1 MSVFPS
7 FKYYISQH
15 FVGGNI
21 LLPEI
26 SKSQNLMQVE
36 PYSVVETL

>member
-21 LLPEI
+21 PLPEI
-26 SKSQNLMQVE
+26 FSKFNAN
-36 PYSVVETL
+36 